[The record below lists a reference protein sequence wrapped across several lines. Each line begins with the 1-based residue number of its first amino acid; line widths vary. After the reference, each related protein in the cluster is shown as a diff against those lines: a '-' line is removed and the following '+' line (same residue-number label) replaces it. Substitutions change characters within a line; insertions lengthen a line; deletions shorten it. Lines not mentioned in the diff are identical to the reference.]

1 MFERDIIYTN
11 SLELSRIKK
20 QMARMTCTLEHHRLS
35 ITRRWNNVTPIIHI
49 PQG

>member
-11 SLELSRIKK
+11 SLELRIEK
-20 QMARMTCTLEHHRLS
+20 QMALMTCTLEHHRLS